1 MLINVLIPQISF
13 AISKEFDW
21 KMFGLNLAL
30 CLV

>member
-13 AISKEFDW
+13 ALNKAFDW

-30 CLV
+30 SLV